1 MIPSC
6 MLACGPLKC
15 GVALPQETVIVLLR
29 MTPEQAS
36 MLADDEP
43 AEENGEMQ
51 IDHDVRDS
59 SWMERQWRMKRILL
73 HPVVEGPCPPNHVI
87 HVQHGNKLMFVYR
100 LLKESAPLDIKVL
113 IISTCSSSLEL
124 MEFVCQKLH
133 IGHIKIDGSVPAG
146 DRIPL
151 VAIFND
157 PSSTAKVCLLSSQ
170 AGGVGLNLTGAS
182 RVVMLD
188 SSWNPATDMQAMARV
203 WRYGQLDPV
212 VIYRLLVRG
221 SVDVE
226 IFLAQVGIS

>member
-6 MLACGPLKC
+6 MHACGPLIC
-15 GVALPQETVIVLLR
+15 GVALPQETVIVLLS

-36 MLADDEP
+36 MLTDEP

-51 IDHDVRDS
+51 LDRDS
-59 SWMERQWRMKRILL
+59 VWLERQWMMKRILL
-73 HPVVEGPCPPNHVI
+73 HPDLGKPCQPNQVI
-87 HVQHGNKLMFVYR
+87 NVQHSNKLMFVCK
-100 LLKESAPLDIKVL
+100 LLEESVPHDIKVL
-113 IISTCSSSLEL
+113 IISTCSSSLLL

-133 IGHIKIDGSVPAG
+133 IGYVKIDGSVPAG

-203 WRYGQLDPV
+203 SRYGQRNKV